1 MAATYKK
8 LFYLLIDRG
17 IATAEL
23 TEQAGFTLVVYCL
36 LNLANTWSPLSK
48 FILLPSGETRYLSAL
63 AMV

>member
-1 MAATYKK
+1 MAVTYKK

-36 LNLANTWSPLSK
+36 LFIANG
-48 FILLPSGETRYLSAL
+48 F
-63 AMV
+63 